1 MDEDEIKETSV
12 GRQTTTG
19 TITNTS
25 KTEGL
30 QREVSTEDIPG
41 DIAAQA
47 SNITAEAADAQEEK
61 EEEEDRDKR
70 Q

>member
-12 GRQTTTG
+12 GRDTTTG

-30 QREVSTEDIPG
+30 QQHVSTEDVPD

-47 SNITAEAADAQEEK
+47 ANIAAEAAKAAHSGDENDQNSEE
-61 EEEEDRDKR
+61 
-70 Q
+70 